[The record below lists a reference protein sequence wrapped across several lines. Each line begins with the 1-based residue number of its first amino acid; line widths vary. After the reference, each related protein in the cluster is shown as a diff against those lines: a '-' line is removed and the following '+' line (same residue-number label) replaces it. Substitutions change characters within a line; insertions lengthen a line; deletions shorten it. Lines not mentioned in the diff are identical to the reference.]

1 MNGLTLSRE
10 YFEGT
15 AREKLKDAFPELF
28 PRLAVGLAG
37 NGSECFGF
45 DDETSRDHDWGV
57 DFYIWVTEADRG
69 AIGDLAAWKNQLFT
83 FFPPEYRR
91 DRSQYGAA
99 VNVMTCEDFFR
110 QLIGTH
116 EYPDDLRQWFRI
128 PEENLA
134 MSVNGEVFM
143 DNAGRMTALRESFLR
158 YFPEDYRKKKIA
170 AKCMAIAQTGQYNHL
185 RMAKRGEFITV
196 NTVISRFI
204 DSVIGLVFLLNR
216 VYKPYYKWQSRM
228 MRSLPI
234 LGAELNTEID
244 ELLLIEGRDTKTIMR
259 RQDRIEKICEAL
271 KKELQRQGLTSSDD
285 AFFTAHGEEVQRR
298 IEDSF
303 IRSLP
308 TQYE

>member
-1 MNGLTLSRE
+1 MNGLMLSRE
-10 YFEGT
+10 YFENT
-15 AREKLKDAFPELF
+15 AREKLENSFPELY
-28 PRLAVGLAG
+28 PRLAAGLSG

-45 DDETSRDHDWGV
+45 DDEISRDHDWGV
-57 DFYIWVTEADRG
+57 DFYVWVTEADRG
-69 AIGDLAAWKNQLFT
+69 TIEELASWKRQLFT
-83 FFPPEYRR
+83 FFPPQYRR

-110 QLIGTH
+110 QLIGTY
-116 EYPDDLRQWFRI
+116 EYPQDLRQWFRI

-134 MSVNGEVFM
+134 MCVNGEVFM
-143 DNAGRMTALRESFLR
+143 DNAGRMTQLRESFLQ

-234 LGAELNTEID
+234 LGPEIFGEID
-244 ELLLIEGRDTKTIMR
+244 ELLLITGRDTGTLMR
-259 RQDRIEKICEAL
+259 RQEKIEYICEIL
-271 KKELQRQGLTSSDD
+271 KKELQRQDLTSSDE